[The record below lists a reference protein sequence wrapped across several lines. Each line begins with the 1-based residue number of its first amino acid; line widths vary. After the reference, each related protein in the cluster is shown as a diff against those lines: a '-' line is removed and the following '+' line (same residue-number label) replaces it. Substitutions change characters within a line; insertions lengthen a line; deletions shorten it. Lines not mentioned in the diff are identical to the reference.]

1 MAPLGNPPGHPLTD
15 RTESARLASCG
26 AWRRST
32 WLLFVAGAFAAYGAE
47 DANGEHAGGGEC
59 DGVEVNFRHAPVEG
73 DGLVGEG
80 ERQSDGGFGVDEAEL
95 ARRPRCGSGGGSRR
109 SVPPRS
115 GAPRRTSLRADRAVR
130 TEERDHRAR
139 RHFDAMMDR
148 PEHAF
153 DAQRRFIANAS
164 HELRT
169 PLAVAGTAI
178 DVVLAKPDRRP
189 DQLGPWPATSE
200 RPYTEPN
207 DSSTDS
213 R

>member
-1 MAPLGNPPGHPLTD
+1 
-15 RTESARLASCG
+15 
-26 AWRRST
+26 
-32 WLLFVAGAFAAYGAE
+32 
-47 DANGEHAGGGEC
+47 
-59 DGVEVNFRHAPVEG
+59 
-73 DGLVGEG
+73 
-80 ERQSDGGFGVDEAEL
+80 
-95 ARRPRCGSGGGSRR
+95 
-109 SVPPRS
+109 
-115 GAPRRTSLRADRAVR
+115 
-130 TEERDHRAR
+130 
-139 RHFDAMMDR
+139 MMDR